1 MEENDMNQKEPT
13 QKKAVAIH
21 LGLTGPKP
29 KIEMLSGIG
38 KDLGI
43 TADEITHT
51 VQKKRWIYTCVMI
64 AVASILAASSYVVFS
79 KPAFY
84 ISISSKDFDAVG
96 QLMYHV
102 VGRLR

>member
-1 MEENDMNQKEPT
+1 MEENAMNKKEHT
-13 QKKAVAIH
+13 QKQAGTIH
-21 LGLTGPKP
+21 QGLTGTNL
-29 KIEMLSGIG
+29 KIGTLCGLG

-43 TADEITHT
+43 TADEITCT
-51 VQKKRWIYTCVMI
+51 VQKKKWIYTCVMI

-96 QLMYHV
+96 QMMYHV